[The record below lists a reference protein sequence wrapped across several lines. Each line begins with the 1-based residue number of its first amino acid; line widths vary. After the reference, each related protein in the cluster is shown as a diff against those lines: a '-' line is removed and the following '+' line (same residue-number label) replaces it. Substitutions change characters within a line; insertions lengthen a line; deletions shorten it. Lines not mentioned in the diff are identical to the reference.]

1 MVSTRRGL
9 FGAAGAALAAPGLVS
24 GALGQPVERY
34 PDPAVQVLDPAFNRY
49 RLLLA
54 GVERLW
60 TGARW
65 VPAHPRCWSGLFGI
79 DEALDVTTALLFK
92 LGMDRLPDLSSLS
105 RDEKDALIHAL
116 WAQVQA
122 LTARVAEL
130 EAKFGLPLKTPDNS
144 SLPPS
149 QGQKPN
155 RGDKPARTG
164 PRQGSLGR
172 EGGGRLLAEA
182 PDETVTARPS
192 RCAHCQA
199 ALDEADQTLAGRF
212 DKVDLP
218 TVAPVV
224 TRVERYAGHCG
235 CCGGTTLAPLPEGLE
250 PGTPFSRDI
259 VALAMYLRFVH
270 HVSYRRLSRLLLELF
285 GLAISEGA
293 LDAAFQRG
301 KPRFDA
307 ETAAILARL
316 RRARIV
322 CSDETGVRIDGR
334 SCWNWVF
341 QNDEVVIHV
350 VRHSRG
356 AGVVAEAMGG
366 HRPAIWVSDLYSA
379 QRGHAEAWQIC
390 LAHQLRDCRY
400 AAEAGDMIF
409 APRMKALLLRAVVL
423 ARRHRGLAEST
434 RREYRRRLEH
444 ALDAVMALA
453 PTNRHGQRL
462 RRRYGKMREHLF
474 TFLDHPDVP
483 ADNNGSE
490 RELRPTATYR
500 KVTGGF
506 RSTWGADLYAA
517 VRSVIGTAAR
527 RDINAYQ
534 AIRTTLH
541 GQSVIAPG

>member
-1 MVSTRRGL
+1 
-9 FGAAGAALAAPGLVS
+9 
-24 GALGQPVERY
+24 
-34 PDPAVQVLDPAFNRY
+34 
-49 RLLLA
+49 
-54 GVERLW
+54 
-60 TGARW
+60 
-65 VPAHPRCWSGLFGI
+65 
-79 DEALDVTTALLFK
+79 
-92 LGMDRLPDLSSLS
+92 MDRLPDLSSLS
-105 RDEKDALIHAL
+105 HDEKDVLIHAL

-122 LTARVAEL
+122 LTAQATTLAARVVEL
-130 EAKFGLPLKTPDNS
+130 EARLDVPPKTPDNS

-149 QGQKPN
+149 RGKKPN
-155 RGDKPARTG
+155 REDQPGRTG

-172 EGGGRLLAEA
+172 QGGGRRLAEV

-199 ALDEADQTLAGRF
+199 ALAEADLTLTARF

-218 TVAPVV
+218 KVAPVV
-224 TRVERYAGHCG
+224 TRVERYAGHCR

-250 PGTPFSRDI
+250 PGTPFSHTI

-293 LDAAFQRG
+293 LDAAFRRG
-301 KPRFDA
+301 KPRFDS
-307 ETAAILARL
+307 ETSAILARL
-316 RRARIV
+316 RCARVV
-322 CSDETGVRIDGR
+322 CSDETGVRIDGQNG
-334 SCWNWVF
+334 WNWVF

-356 AGVVAEAMGG
+356 AGVVAEVMAG

-400 AAEAGDMIF
+400 AIEAGDTIF

-462 RRRYGKMREHLF
+462 RRRYGKLREHLF
-474 TFLDHPDVP
+474 TFLDHPDVS
-483 ADNNGSE
+483 ADNNSSE

-517 VRSVIGTAAR
+517 VRSVLGTAAR
-527 RDINAYQ
+527 RSIDAYQ
-534 AIRTTLH
+534 AIRTTLQ
-541 GQSVIAPG
+541 GQSVLAPG

>member
-1 MVSTRRGL
+1 
-9 FGAAGAALAAPGLVS
+9 
-24 GALGQPVERY
+24 
-34 PDPAVQVLDPAFNRY
+34 
-49 RLLLA
+49 
-54 GVERLW
+54 
-60 TGARW
+60 
-65 VPAHPRCWSGLFGI
+65 
-79 DEALDVTTALLFK
+79 
-92 LGMDRLPDLSSLS
+92 MDRLPDLSSLS
-105 RDEKDALIHAL
+105 HDEKDALIHAL

-122 LTARVAEL
+122 LTAQVTTLAARVVEL
-130 EAKFGLPLKTPDNS
+130 EARLGVPPKTPDNS

-149 QGQKPN
+149 RGKKPN
-155 RGDKPARTG
+155 REDQPGRTG

-172 EGGGRLLAEA
+172 QGGGRRLAEA

-199 ALDEADQTLAGRF
+199 ALAEADLTLTARF

-218 TVAPVV
+218 KVAPVV
-224 TRVERYAGHCG
+224 TRVERYAGHCR

-250 PGTPFSRDI
+250 PGTPFSHTI

-293 LDAAFQRG
+293 LDAAFRRG

-307 ETAAILARL
+307 ETSAILARL
-316 RRARIV
+316 RCARVV
-322 CSDETGVRIDGR
+322 CSDETGVRIDGQNG
-334 SCWNWVF
+334 WNWVF

-350 VRHSRG
+350 IRHSRG
-356 AGVVAEAMGG
+356 ASVVAEVMAG
-366 HRPAIWVSDLYSA
+366 HRPVIWVSDLYSA
-379 QRGHAEAWQIC
+379 QRGHAAAWQIC

-400 AAEAGDMIF
+400 AIEAGDTIF

-423 ARRHRGLAEST
+423 ARRHRSLAEST

-462 RRRYGKMREHLF
+462 RRRYGTLREHLF
-474 TFLDHPDVP
+474 IFLDHPEVT
-483 ADNNGSE
+483 ADNNSSE

-506 RSTWGADLYAA
+506 RSAWGADLYAA

-527 RDINAYQ
+527 RGIDAYQ
-534 AIRTTLH
+534 AIRTTLQ
-541 GQSVIAPG
+541 GQSVLAPG